1 VYVCVCGRVLWG
13 LCAAEV
19 SVRPSVGL
27 YPIRVKH
34 AIHSPRVSVSGK
46 NERSLQPQ
54 VSSAHAT

>member
-1 VYVCVCGRVLWG
+1 MCGRVLWG

-34 AIHSPRVSVSGK
+34 VIHSPRVSVSGK